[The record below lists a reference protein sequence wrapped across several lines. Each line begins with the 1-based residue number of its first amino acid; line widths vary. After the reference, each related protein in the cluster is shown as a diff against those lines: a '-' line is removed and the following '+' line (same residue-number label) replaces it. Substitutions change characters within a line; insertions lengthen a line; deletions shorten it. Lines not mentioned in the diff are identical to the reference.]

1 MDREKRIIMD
11 YNGLFSKVVSRSKAS
26 AIRELLKVISNPEI
40 ISFAGGL
47 PDPELFPVKEI
58 EDIFDTILTQSPKEA
73 LQYGTTEGQNILK
86 KELVRMVKE
95 TENITITP
103 EQILVVSASQQA
115 LDMFAR
121 MFVNPGDSIIT
132 ACPTYLGALQAF
144 QVLGADILGVASD
157 GDGVLVEDLA
167 AKLELLHKQGKPCK
181 FIYLV
186 PDFQNP
192 TGTTIPQE
200 RRVKILEL
208 AKKYHTFIL
217 EDSPYRQV
225 RFEGIAP
232 KTFYELDGGQGN
244 VMTMFTFSKIF
255 VPGFRLGFII
265 GPADVIRK
273 FVILKQSMDL
283 CSSPTLQ
290 LATAEFLKRNLLQNH
305 IKNMIE
311 VYRQKRDLMLK
322 TLAEFMPQGVTWTH
336 PQGGLFL
343 WLTLPNGLDATKLL
357 PKAIENKVAYVA
369 GVDFYPDGNL
379 FNDMRLNFSYSTH
392 EQIVEG
398 LKRLAQTIK
407 DNL

>member
-1 MDREKRIIMD
+1 MD
-11 YNGLFSKVVSRSKAS
+11 YNRLFSSVVSRSKAS
-26 AIRELLKVISNPEI
+26 AIRELLKVIANPEI

-47 PDPELFPVKEI
+47 PDPNLFPTQTIKDV
-58 EDIFDTILTQSPKEA
+58 FDTIFAKSAKEA
-73 LQYGTTEGQNILK
+73 LQYGATEGQNGLK
-86 KELVRMVKE
+86 QELIRLVKE
-95 TENITITP
+95 TENITVSP
-103 EQILVVSASQQA
+103 DQILVVSASQQA
-115 LDMFAR
+115 LDMSAR

-144 QVLGADILGVASD
+144 QVAGADIIGVASD
-157 GDGVLVEDLA
+157 ENGVLVNDLQ
-167 AKLELLHKQGKPCK
+167 AKLELLKAQGKPCK

-192 TGTTIPQE
+192 TGTTIPE
-200 RRVKILEL
+200 DRRVEILQL
-208 AKKYHTFIL
+208 AKQHNTFIL

-225 RFEGIAP
+225 RFEGKAP
-232 KTFYELDGGQGN
+232 RTFYELDKGQGN
-244 VMTMFTFSKIF
+244 VMTLFTFSKVF
-255 VPGFRLGFII
+255 VPGFRLGFVI

-273 FVILKQSMDL
+273 FVILKQAMDL

-290 LATAEFLKRNLLQNH
+290 VATSEFLRRGLLQAH
-305 IKNMIE
+305 IQKMIE

-322 TLAEFMPQGVTWTH
+322 TLAEYMPQGVTWTH

-343 WLTLPNGLDATKLL
+343 WLTLPKGIDATKLL

-369 GVDFYPDGNL
+369 GVDFYPDGNV
-379 FNDMRLNFSYSTH
+379 FNDLRLNFSYSSP

-407 DNL
+407 ENL

>member
-1 MDREKRIIMD
+1 MN
-11 YNGLFSKVVSRSKAS
+11 YNNLFSKVVSRSKAS
-26 AIRELLKVISNPEI
+26 AIRELLKVISNPGI

-47 PDPELFPVKEI
+47 PDPELFPTKEI
-58 EDIFDTILTQSPKEA
+58 QNIFDTILTRCPKEA
-73 LQYGTTEGQNILK
+73 LQYGTTEGQDTLK
-86 KELVRMVKE
+86 KELVHMLKE
-95 TENITITP
+95 TENITVTP

-115 LDMFAR
+115 LDMAAR
-121 MFVNPGDSIIT
+121 MFIDPGDSIIT

-144 QVLGADILGVASD
+144 QVAGADILGVASD
-157 GDGVLVEDLA
+157 QDGVLVDDLA
-167 AKLELLHKQGKPCK
+167 AKLDLLQQQGKPCK

-200 RRVKILEL
+200 RREQILEL
-208 AKKYHTFIL
+208 AKKHHTFIL

-225 RFEGIAP
+225 RFEGTAP
-232 KTFYELDGGQGN
+232 KTFYELDGGRGN
-244 VMTMFTFSKIF
+244 VMTLFTFSKIF

-290 LATAEFLKRNLLQNH
+290 LATAEFLRRGLLKNH
-305 IKNMIE
+305 IQGMIE
-311 VYRQKRDLMLK
+311 VYRKKRDLMLK
-322 TLAEFMPQGVTWTH
+322 TLQEFMPQGVSWTH

-343 WLTLPNGLDATKLL
+343 WLTLPKHLDATKLL

-369 GVDFYPDGNL
+369 GVDFYPDGNV
-379 FNDMRLNFSYSTH
+379 FNDLRLNFSYSTH

>member
-1 MDREKRIIMD
+1 MN
-11 YNGLFSKVVSRSKAS
+11 YNNLFSSVVSRSKAS
-26 AIRELLKVISNPEI
+26 AIRELLKVISRPGI

-47 PDPELFPVKEI
+47 PDPTLFPTQEI
-58 EDIFDTILTQSPKEA
+58 QHIFDTLLTQNPKEA
-73 LQYGTTEGQNILK
+73 LQYGSTEGQDKLK
-86 KELVRMVKE
+86 QELVRLVKE
-95 TENITITP
+95 TENISITP

-115 LDMFAR
+115 LDMAAR

-144 QVLGADILGVASD
+144 QVAGADILGVASD
-157 GDGVLVEDLA
+157 HDGVLVDDLK
-167 AKLELLHKQGKPCK
+167 AKLDLLKQQGKPCK

-192 TGTTIPQE
+192 TGTTIPQD
-200 RRVKILEL
+200 RREQILAL
-208 AKKYHTFIL
+208 AKEYNTFIL

-225 RFEGIAP
+225 RFEGTAP
-232 KTFYELDGGQGN
+232 RTFYELDGGQGN
-244 VMTMFTFSKIF
+244 VITLFTFSKIF
-255 VPGFRLGFII
+255 VPGFRLGFIV

-273 FVILKQSMDL
+273 FVILKQAMDL

-290 LATAEFLKRNLLQNH
+290 LATAEFLRRGLLQNH
-305 IKNMIE
+305 IKRMIE
-311 VYRQKRDLMLK
+311 VYRQKRDLMIK
-322 TLAEFMPQGVTWTH
+322 TLQECMPEGVSWTH

-343 WLTLPNGLDATKLL
+343 WLTLPKHMDATQLL

-369 GVDFYPDGNL
+369 GVDFYPDGNV
-379 FNDMRLNFSYSTH
+379 FNDLRLNFSYSTP
-392 EQIVEG
+392 QQMVEG

>member
-1 MDREKRIIMD
+1 MN
-11 YNGLFSKVVSRSKAS
+11 YNNLFSSVVSRSKAS
-26 AIRELLKVISNPEI
+26 AIRELLKVISRPGI

-47 PDPELFPVKEI
+47 PDPALFPTQEI
-58 EDIFDTILTQSPKEA
+58 QNIFDTLLTQNPKEA
-73 LQYGTTEGQNILK
+73 LQYGSTEGQDKLK
-86 KELVRMVKE
+86 QELVRLVKE
-95 TENITITP
+95 TENISITP

-115 LDMFAR
+115 LDMAAR

-144 QVLGADILGVASD
+144 QVAGADILGVASD
-157 GDGVLVEDLA
+157 HDGVLVDDLK
-167 AKLELLHKQGKPCK
+167 AKLDLLKQQGKPCK

-192 TGTTIPQE
+192 TGTTIPQD
-200 RRVKILEL
+200 RREQILAL
-208 AKKYHTFIL
+208 AKEYNTFIL

-225 RFEGIAP
+225 RFEGTAP

-244 VMTMFTFSKIF
+244 VITLFTFSKIF
-255 VPGFRLGFII
+255 VPGFRLGFIV

-273 FVILKQSMDL
+273 FVILKQAMDL

-290 LATAEFLKRNLLQNH
+290 LATAEFLRRGLLQNH
-305 IKNMIE
+305 IQRMIE
-311 VYRQKRDLMLK
+311 VYRQKRDLMIK
-322 TLAEFMPQGVTWTH
+322 TLQECMPEGVSWTH

-343 WLTLPNGLDATKLL
+343 WLTLPKHMDATQLL

-369 GVDFYPDGNL
+369 GVDFYPDGNV
-379 FNDMRLNFSYSTH
+379 FNDLRLNFSYSTP
-392 EQIVEG
+392 QQMVEG

>member
-1 MDREKRIIMD
+1 MD
-11 YNGLFSKVVSRSKAS
+11 YNQLFSSVVNRSKAS
-26 AIRELLKVISNPEI
+26 AIRELLKIISNPGI

-47 PDPELFPVKEI
+47 PDPNLFPTQTIQDV
-58 EDIFDTILTQSPKEA
+58 FDTIFKTSAKEA
-73 LQYGTTEGQNILK
+73 LQYGATEGQERLK

-95 TENITITP
+95 TENITVTID
-103 EQILVVSASQQA
+103 EILVVSASQQA
-115 LDMFAR
+115 LDMAAR
-121 MFVNPGDSIIT
+121 MFINPGDSIIT

-144 QVLGADILGVASD
+144 QVAGADIVGVASD
-157 GDGVLVEDLA
+157 DDGVLVNDLK
-167 AKLELLHKQGKPCK
+167 AKLDLLKAQGKQCK

-192 TGTTIPQE
+192 TGTTIPE
-200 RRVKILEL
+200 DRRIEILEL
-208 AKKYHTFIL
+208 AKKYNTFIL

-225 RFEGIAP
+225 RFEGKAP
-232 KTFYELDGGQGN
+232 RTFYELDGGKGN

-273 FVILKQSMDL
+273 FVILKQAMDL

-290 LATAEFLKRNLLQNH
+290 VATSEFLRRGLLQAH
-305 IKNMIE
+305 IQKMIE

-322 TLAEFMPQGVTWTH
+322 TLSAYMPQGVTWTR

-343 WLTLPNGLDATKLL
+343 WLTLPKGMDATKLL

-369 GVDFYPDGNL
+369 GVDFYPDGNV
-379 FNDMRLNFSYSTH
+379 FNDLRLNFSYSSP

-407 DNL
+407 ENM

>member
-1 MDREKRIIMD
+1 MN
-11 YNGLFSKVVSRSKAS
+11 YNNLFSKVVSRSKAS
-26 AIRELLKVISNPEI
+26 AIRELLKVISNPGI

-47 PDPELFPVKEI
+47 PDPELFPTKEI
-58 EDIFDTILTQSPKEA
+58 QNIFDTILTRRPKEA
-73 LQYGTTEGQNILK
+73 LQYGTTEGQDTLK
-86 KELVRMVKE
+86 KELVHMLKE
-95 TENITITP
+95 TENITVTP

-115 LDMFAR
+115 LDMAAR
-121 MFVNPGDSIIT
+121 MFIDPGDSIIT

-144 QVLGADILGVASD
+144 QVAGADILGVASD
-157 GDGVLVEDLA
+157 QDGVLVDDLA
-167 AKLELLHKQGKPCK
+167 AKLDLLQQQGKPCK

-200 RRVKILEL
+200 RREQILEL
-208 AKKYHTFIL
+208 AKKHHTFIL

-225 RFEGIAP
+225 RFEGTAP
-232 KTFYELDGGQGN
+232 KTFYELDGGRGN
-244 VMTMFTFSKIF
+244 VMTLFTFSKIF

-290 LATAEFLKRNLLQNH
+290 LATAEFLRRGLLKNH
-305 IKNMIE
+305 IQGMIE
-311 VYRQKRDLMLK
+311 VYRKKRDLMLK
-322 TLAEFMPQGVTWTH
+322 TLQEFMPQGVSWTH

-343 WLTLPNGLDATKLL
+343 WLTLPKHLDATKLL

-369 GVDFYPDGNL
+369 GVDFYPDGNV
-379 FNDMRLNFSYSTH
+379 FNDLRLNFSYSTH

>member
-1 MDREKRIIMD
+1 MN
-11 YNGLFSKVVSRSKAS
+11 YNTLFSKVVSRSKAS
-26 AIRELLKVISNPEI
+26 AIRELLKVISRPEI

-47 PDPELFPVKEI
+47 PDPTLFPTQEI
-58 EDIFDTILTQSPKEA
+58 ENIFDTVLTRSPKEA
-73 LQYGTTEGQNILK
+73 LQYGTTEGQDSLK
-86 KELVRMVKE
+86 KELIRLVKE
-95 TENITITP
+95 TENITVTP

-115 LDMFAR
+115 LDMSAR
-121 MFVNPGDSIIT
+121 MFVDPGDSIIT

-144 QVLGADILGVASD
+144 QVAGADILGVASD
-157 GDGVLVEDLA
+157 NDGVLVEDLE
-167 AKLELLHKQGKPCK
+167 AKLELLKQQGKPCK

-192 TGTTIPQE
+192 TGTTIPEE
-200 RRVKILEL
+200 RRVKILAL
-208 AKKYHTFIL
+208 AKKYQTFIL

-225 RFEGIAP
+225 RFEGKAP

-244 VMTMFTFSKIF
+244 VMTLFTFSKIF
-255 VPGFRLGFII
+255 VPGFRLGFIV

-273 FVILKQSMDL
+273 FVILKQAMDL
-283 CSSPTLQ
+283 CSSPILQ
-290 LATAEFLKRNLLQNH
+290 LATGEFLRRGLLQAH
-305 IKNMIE
+305 IQKMIA

-322 TLAEFMPQGVTWTH
+322 TLAEYMPQGVTWTR
-336 PQGGLFL
+336 PEGGLFL
-343 WLTLPNGLDATKLL
+343 WLTLPKHMDATKLL

-369 GVDFYPDGNL
+369 GVDFYPDGNV
-379 FNDMRLNFSYSTH
+379 FNDLRLNFSYSTH